1 MNHTTKYLLLFLIVV
16 FGLVII
22 YDSLT
27 KFGMFE
33 GLENQTAPP
42 AQCEI
47 KIDGACKSYPNMS
60 NKDWFADN
68 DFGGPKPTNL
78 ESCKYREQSWKKSC
92 SESANI
98 SAKYNQQL
106 IPTPPAAPPA
116 AATAAAAAPAAPAPE
131 NKRAS
136 STKKTPVK
144 TFSF

>member
-42 AQCEI
+42 ATPPV
-47 KIDGACKSYPNMS
+47 A
-60 NKDWFADN
+60 
-68 DFGGPKPTNL
+68 GPVAGPATPPVAP
-78 ESCKYREQSWKKSC
+78 SP
-92 SESANI
+92 SAP
-98 SAKYNQQL
+98 A
-106 IPTPPAAPPA
+106 TPPA
-116 AATAAAAAPAAPAPE
+116 AAPAPE
-131 NKRAS
+131 NKKAS

>member
-33 GLENQTAPP
+33 GLENQTPP
-42 AQCEI
+42 AAP
-47 KIDGACKSYPNMS
+47 DA
-60 NKDWFADN
+60 
-68 DFGGPKPTNL
+68 
-78 ESCKYREQSWKKSC
+78 
-92 SESANI
+92 
-98 SAKYNQQL
+98 
-106 IPTPPAAPPA
+106 AAPPA
-116 AATAAAAAPAAPAPE
+116 AAPPPPAAAPPAAAAAPPAAAAAPE
-131 NKRAS
+131 KKTAS

>member
-42 AQCEI
+42 A
-47 KIDGACKSYPNMS
+47 
-60 NKDWFADN
+60 
-68 DFGGPKPTNL
+68 
-78 ESCKYREQSWKKSC
+78 
-92 SESANI
+92 
-98 SAKYNQQL
+98 
-106 IPTPPAAPPA
+106 TPPATPPVAGPVAPSPSAPVTPPAPA
-116 AATAAAAAPAAPAPE
+116 AAAAAPAPE
-131 NKRAS
+131 NKKAS